1 MSKKADYNVQLKEK
15 LSKIESMILSQS
27 NPDRVM
33 DLISETIFSSGG
45 GGGNISNGLTTTQEL
60 QRIVAL
66 LEFFDT
72 PSPEANRNS
81 MFLSLF
87 SRNMSKDR
95 IKLLGK
101 LISTAI
107 SAAVAPLLCAA
118 GTWMQQL
125 GCTSQSSLELAE
137 SLILDFVTYS
147 SRVCDQLASLP
158 MIAPRFAANFMTS
171 VCELYLT
178 DSRVANPPPE
188 ILLNVFS
195 SWVFENTS
203 LCLASQQPLQ
213 LPPGAIAMPVTTPFA
228 GLIRWCV
235 LAPLYDPKHNYGKL
249 HLAILRSLQKMPPSS
264 GPPSAI
270 NAQQLVQIVNTIQSK
285 IVEDGGG
292 DVIGQQMELS
302 LERFAQAVQVALT
315 CNCIYGSTHLLFA
328 RLESLPPN
336 PLMEIVIKNN
346 RIK

>member
-1 MSKKADYNVQLKEK
+1 MPIFKPAKTNDYLPF
-15 LSKIESMILSQS
+15 SESMILTQQS

-33 DLISETIFSSGG
+33 DMISEAIFSSG
-45 GGGNISNGLTTTQEL
+45 NNSTHGLTTTQEL
-60 QRIVAL
+60 QRIVGL
-66 LEFFDT
+66 LEYFET
-72 PSPEANRNS
+72 PGPEANRNS
-81 MFLSLF
+81 VFLSLF
-87 SRNMSKDR
+87 SRNMTSDR
-95 IKLLGK
+95 IRLLGK

-107 SAAVAPLLCAA
+107 SAVIAPVLCSA

-125 GCTSQSSLELAE
+125 GCTSQSSLDLTEN
-137 SLILDFVTYS
+137 LIQDFVTYS
-147 SRVCDQLASLP
+147 SRVCDQLESLP

-171 VCELYLT
+171 VCELYLS
-178 DSRVANPPPE
+178 DARGSQVANPPPPE
-188 ILLNVFS
+188 ILNVFS
-195 SWVFENTS
+195 EWVFENTS
-203 LCLASQQPLQ
+203 LCLASQQPVA
-213 LPPGAIAMPVTTPFA
+213 LPAGAIAMPVTTPFA

-235 LAPLYDPKHNYGKL
+235 LAPLYDPKENYGKL

-270 NAQQLVQIVNTIQSK
+270 NAQQLVAIVNTIQLK
-285 IVEDGGG
+285 IVGASSDPAEMASK
-292 DVIGQQMELS
+292 VELS

-336 PLMEIVIKNN
+336 PLMDIVIKSN